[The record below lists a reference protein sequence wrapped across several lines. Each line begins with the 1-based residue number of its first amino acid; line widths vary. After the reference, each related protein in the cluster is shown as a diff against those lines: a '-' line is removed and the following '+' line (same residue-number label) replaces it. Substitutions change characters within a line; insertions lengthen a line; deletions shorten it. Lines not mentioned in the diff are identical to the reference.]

1 MYRILGLMGIV
12 QSLQSTTDIQRE
24 HGKSQRNLHDRI
36 NHKDCDRAHEKEFV
50 ALQPRLL
57 VYQTRLHVRYLF
69 HSVFVEFA
77 HFARIVFYRAQRLY
91 VYTKIYILVYVMSDV
106 CVYAAHT
113 YNHHLALHKTRPYKD
128 CTLDAPYKWPGL
140 VTSQEL
146 GTSNAAKGRVPASN
160 SIRHR

>member
-1 MYRILGLMGIV
+1 
-12 QSLQSTTDIQRE
+12 
-24 HGKSQRNLHDRI
+24 
-36 NHKDCDRAHEKEFV
+36 
-50 ALQPRLL
+50 
-57 VYQTRLHVRYLF
+57 
-69 HSVFVEFA
+69 
-77 HFARIVFYRAQRLY
+77 
-91 VYTKIYILVYVMSDV
+91 MSDV

-113 YNHHLALHKTRPYKD
+113 YIHHLALHKTRPYKD